1 MDQLLIDL
9 LNKLTKID
17 EDYGDLT
24 ATDVRE
30 AMFDYVW
37 SGFLMPNATEPEAGE
52 LYIDDEEIEAAV
64 WEALKTYVTQASAEA
79 KAAGLSFKERLA
91 AFQSPDIETDD
102 GMTCDEFFG
111 WIDPDEYDDDGNEV

>member
-24 ATDVRE
+24 ATDIRE

-37 SGFLMPNATEPEAGE
+37 SGFLMSDGSEPERGE
-52 LYIDDEEIEAAV
+52 LYIDDEDVESAV
-64 WEALKTYVTQASAEA
+64 WGALQTYVTKAAAIA
-79 KAAGLSFKERLA
+79 KAQGMNFKERLA
-91 AFQSPDIETDD
+91 AFQGADVETED

-111 WIDPDEYDDDGNEV
+111 WIDPDEYDDDGNPA

>member
-1 MDQLLIDL
+1 MDQLLRDL

-37 SGFLMPNATEPEAGE
+37 AGFLMPNASEPEQGD
-52 LYIDDEEIEAAV
+52 LYIDEEEIESAV
-64 WEALKTYVTQASAEA
+64 WDALQAYVTQASAAA
-79 KAAGLSFKERLA
+79 KSLELTFKERLA
-91 AFQSPDIETDD
+91 AFQGTEVETED

-111 WIDPDEYDDDGNEV
+111 WIDPDEYDDDGNPA